1 MKPEVPDI
9 LFAAWEEFGDARTL
23 SAVVEISA
31 TVSTNR
37 VYRLV
42 LSDAKELIAK
52 VSSYGAFVH
61 FREDHQRINQW
72 ARLLRYSRYRNF
84 LAHVVERDGKV
95 FTFKDGHRWV
105 AFYQKVP
112 FYDLLPRV
120 LSPAEVAAFG
130 RELAL
135 FHRASRW
142 AGQHIAPTAKT
153 VGSDIANLY
162 DSLDNAE
169 WCRVRGVTASVQKL
183 LASHCDAFL
192 DALEAVAFHAW
203 PKLPILIDWNTGNFS
218 VGYEGDGF
226 KLFSRW
232 DYDWFRIEPRV
243 FDFYF
248 ASRVVRGSGDQ
259 TVFSY
264 TTGPLLEQ
272 RFVAFLK
279 AYHAILPLSEQ
290 EILFLA
296 EAYRFFILNYVVRS
310 GVHFFRPS
318 IWQRL
323 LTEALTEY
331 LPSLAS
337 LDLRPLVD
345 ELLAP
350 RAESASPTPAPP
362 SAEALSDV
370 IRPPAARVETTAAEL
385 PAAVSTPAMS
395 LPATAGPPD
404 EPTKK

>member
-1 MKPEVPDI
+1 LKTEVPDI
-9 LFAAWEEFGDARTL
+9 LLAAWEAFADWRKLTAIE
-23 SAVVEISA
+23 EISA

-42 LSDAKELIAK
+42 LSDKKELIAK

-61 FREDHQRINQW
+61 FRQDHERINQW
-72 ARLLRYSRYRNF
+72 SALLRYSRYRKF
-84 LAHVVERDGKV
+84 LANVVERDGKV
-95 FTFKDGHRWV
+95 FTFKQGHRWV
-105 AFYQKVP
+105 VFYYKVD

-120 LSPAEVAAFG
+120 LSDSEVIAFG

-142 AGQHIAPTAKT
+142 AGERLPPSLKT
-153 VGSDIANLY
+153 VGSDIADLY
-162 DSLDNAE
+162 DSFDDPE
-169 WCRVRGVTASVQKL
+169 WRRTRGISSSEEL
-183 LASHCDAFL
+183 MLARNCDAFL
-192 DALEAVAFHAW
+192 ESSDALGFHSW

-264 TTGPLLEQ
+264 TTGPLLEG
-272 RFVAFLK
+272 RFITFLK
-279 AYHAILPLSEQ
+279 AYHATLPLTESE
-290 EILFLA
+290 LLYLK
-296 EAYRFFILNYVVRS
+296 EAYRFFVLNYVVHS
-310 GVHFFRPS
+310 GEHFFRPS

-323 LTEALTEY
+323 SREALSEY
-331 LPSLAS
+331 LPSLPD

-345 ELLAP
+345 EVLGGKP
-350 RAESASPTPAPP
+350 GPEASDGFTDA
-362 SAEALSDV
+362 
-370 IRPPAARVETTAAEL
+370 
-385 PAAVSTPAMS
+385 
-395 LPATAGPPD
+395 
-404 EPTKK
+404 

>member
-1 MKPEVPDI
+1 LKSEIPDI
-9 LFAAWEEFGDARTL
+9 LIAAWNAYGDRREL
-23 SAVVEISA
+23 SAIEEISA

-42 LSDAKELIAK
+42 LSDKKELIAK

-61 FREDHQRINQW
+61 FRQDHERINQW
-72 ARLLRYSRYRNF
+72 AGLLRYSRYRRF
-84 LAHVVERDGKV
+84 LAGVVERDGKV
-95 FTFKDGHRWV
+95 FTFKQGHRWV
-105 AFYQKVP
+105 VFYHKVD

-120 LSPAEVAAFG
+120 LSASEVVAFG

-142 AGQHIAPTAKT
+142 AGQQLTPTAKT
-153 VGSDIANLY
+153 VGADIADLY
-162 DSLDNAE
+162 DSLDDPE
-169 WCRVRGVTASVQKL
+169 WCRKRDVSSSDEHV
-183 LASHCDAFL
+183 LARHCDAFL
-192 DALEAVAFHAW
+192 ENSEALGFFTW

-264 TTGPLLEQ
+264 TTGPLLEE

-279 AYHAILPLSEQ
+279 AYHEVLPLTEN
-290 EILFLA
+290 EILYLK
-296 EAYRFFILNYVVRS
+296 EAYRFFILNYVVHS
-310 GVHFFRPS
+310 GEHFFRPS

-323 LTEALTEY
+323 SREALTDY
-331 LPSLAS
+331 LPSLS
-337 LDLRPLVD
+337 SFDLRPLLEQV
-345 ELLAP
+345 L
-350 RAESASPTPAPP
+350 
-362 SAEALSDV
+362 
-370 IRPPAARVETTAAEL
+370 
-385 PAAVSTPAMS
+385 
-395 LPATAGPPD
+395 G
-404 EPTKK
+404 

>member
-1 MKPEVPDI
+1 LKSEIPDI
-9 LFAAWEEFGDARTL
+9 LLAAWEAYGDRREL
-23 SAVVEISA
+23 SAIVEISA

-42 LSDAKELIAK
+42 LSDKKELIAK

-61 FREDHQRINQW
+61 FRQDHERINQW
-72 ARLLRYSRYRNF
+72 AALLRYSRYRRF
-84 LAHVVERDGKV
+84 LAGVVERDGKV
-95 FTFKDGHRWV
+95 FTFKQGHRWV
-105 AFYQKVP
+105 VFYHKVD

-120 LSPAEVAAFG
+120 LSASEVVAFG

-142 AGQHIAPTAKT
+142 AGQQLTPTAKT
-153 VGSDIANLY
+153 IGADIADLY
-162 DSLDNAE
+162 DSLDDPE
-169 WCRVRGVTASVQKL
+169 WCRKRDVSGSDEHV
-183 LASHCDAFL
+183 LARHCDTFL
-192 DALEAVAFHAW
+192 ENSESLGFFTW

-264 TTGPLLEQ
+264 TTGPLLEE

-279 AYHAILPLSEQ
+279 AYHEILPLTEN
-290 EILFLA
+290 EILYLK
-296 EAYRFFILNYVVRS
+296 EAYRFFILNYVVHS
-310 GVHFFRPS
+310 GEHFFRPS

-323 LTEALTEY
+323 SREALTDY
-331 LPSLAS
+331 LPALSS
-337 LDLRPLVD
+337 LDLRPLIEQV
-345 ELLAP
+345 L
-350 RAESASPTPAPP
+350 
-362 SAEALSDV
+362 
-370 IRPPAARVETTAAEL
+370 
-385 PAAVSTPAMS
+385 
-395 LPATAGPPD
+395 G
-404 EPTKK
+404 